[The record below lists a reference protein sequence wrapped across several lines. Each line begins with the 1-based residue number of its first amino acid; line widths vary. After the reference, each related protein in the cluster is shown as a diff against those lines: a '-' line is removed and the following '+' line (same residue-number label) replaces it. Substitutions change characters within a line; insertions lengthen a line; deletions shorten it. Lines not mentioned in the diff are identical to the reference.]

1 MSGWEQVAVFFGGMA
16 AGFMNTIVGAGSLI
30 TFPLLLAVGYPPVIA
45 NVSNTV
51 GLIPG
56 SVSGAFG
63 YRRELEGQRG
73 RLIRLCAAGGLGGL
87 SGGLILLA
95 MPEAVFEGVV
105 PFLIALACVL
115 VLLQPSVSRWLE
127 RRATQAGPEKEKADV
142 GLGLLIGIYLSG
154 VYGGYFGAAQG
165 VLLLGLLGI
174 GLNEH
179 LQRVNAAK
187 NVIAATVNTVPAVL
201 FILIADVSWQ
211 VALLLGAGSV
221 LGGQIGARV
230 GRKLPAAALRAAV
243 LGVGILAIVRIVTG

>member
-1 MSGWEQVAVFFGGMA
+1 MTGWEQVAVFFGGLA
-16 AGFMNTIVGAGSLI
+16 AGAVNTIVGAGSLI
-30 TFPLLLAVGYPPVIA
+30 TFPLLLALGYPPVIA

-63 YRRELEGQRG
+63 YRRELEGQRP
-73 RLIRLCAAGGLGGL
+73 RLLRLCAAGGLGGL

-115 VLLQPSVSRWLE
+115 VLLQPVVARRLE
-127 RRATQAGPEKEKADV
+127 NRAATREGLPKPDV
-142 GLGLLIGIYLSG
+142 GAGLLVGVYLAGI
-154 VYGGYFGAAQG
+154 YGGYFGAAQG

-201 FILIADVSWQ
+201 FVLLADVSWQ
-211 VALLLGAGSV
+211 VALLLGTGSV
-221 LGGQIGARV
+221 IGGQVGAKV
-230 GRKLPAAALRAAV
+230 GRRMPAAVLRAAV
-243 LGVGILAIVRIVTG
+243 LAVGIVAIVSILAD

>member
-1 MSGWEQVAVFFGGMA
+1 MFLGGMA
-16 AGFMNTIVGAGSLI
+16 AGAVNTIVGAGSLI

-63 YRRELEGQRG
+63 YRRELEGQRP
-73 RLIRLCAAGGLGGL
+73 RLLRLCAAGGLGGL
-87 SGGLILLA
+87 SGGLILLS

-105 PFLIALACVL
+105 PFLIALACIL
-115 VLLQPSVSRWLE
+115 VLLQPAVARRLEKRAATREGLPKSDVS
-127 RRATQAGPEKEKADV
+127 A
-142 GLGLLIGIYLSG
+142 GLLVGVYLAGI
-154 VYGGYFGAAQG
+154 YGGYFGAAQG

-201 FILIADVSWQ
+201 FVLVADVSWQ

-221 LGGQIGARV
+221 IGGQVGAKV
-230 GRKLPAAALRAAV
+230 GRRMPAAVLRAAV
-243 LGVGILAIVRIVTG
+243 LAVGIVAIVRILAG

>member
-1 MSGWEQVAVFFGGMA
+1 MTGWEQVAVFFGGMA
-16 AGFMNTIVGAGSLI
+16 AGAVNTIVGAGSLI
-30 TFPLLLAVGYPPVIA
+30 TFPLLLAVGYPPVVA

-63 YRRELEGQRG
+63 YRRELEGQRP
-73 RLIRLCAAGGLGGL
+73 RLVRLCAAGGLGGL

-95 MPEAVFEGVV
+95 MPDAVFEGVV

-115 VLLQPSVSRWLE
+115 VLLQPTLARRLE
-127 RRATQAGPEKEKADV
+127 KRAAGRAPAARPDV
-142 GLGLLIGIYLSG
+142 GIGLLAGVFLSG
-154 VYGGYFGAAQG
+154 IYGGYFGAAQG

-179 LQRVNAAK
+179 LQRINAGK
-187 NVIAATVNTVPAVL
+187 NVIAATINFAAAVL
-201 FILIADVSWQ
+201 FVLVADVSWQ

-221 LGGQIGARV
+221 VGGQIGARV
-230 GRKLPAAALRAAV
+230 GRRMPAAVLRAAV
-243 LGVGILAIVRIVTG
+243 LAVGIVAIVRIGTG

>member
-73 RLIRLCAAGGLGGL
+73 RLLRLCAAGGLGGL

-105 PFLIALACVL
+105 PFLIALACLL

-127 RRATQAGPEKEKADV
+127 RRAVESGPEKADV
-142 GLGLLIGIYLSG
+142 GPALLIGIFLSG
-154 VYGGYFGAAQG
+154 IYGGYFGAAQG

-187 NVIAATVNTVPAVL
+187 NVIAATVNTVPAIL
-201 FILIADVSWQ
+201 FILVADVSWQ

-221 LGGQIGARV
+221 LGGQIGAKV

-243 LGVGILAIVRIVTG
+243 LAVGIIAIVRIVTG

>member
-63 YRRELEGQRG
+63 YRRELEGQRD
-73 RLIRLCAAGGLGGL
+73 RLLRLCVAGGLGGL

-115 VLLQPSVSRWLE
+115 VLLQPSVSRRLE
-127 RRATQAGPEKEKADV
+127 RRATGTGPAKADV
-142 GLGLLIGIYLSG
+142 GPALLVGIYLSG

-187 NVIAATVNTVPAVL
+187 NVIAATVNTVPAIL
-201 FILIADVSWQ
+201 FVLIADVSWQ

-221 LGGQIGARV
+221 LGGQIGAKV
-230 GRKLPAAALRAAV
+230 GRKMPAAALRAAV

>member
-1 MSGWEQVAVFFGGMA
+1 MTGWEQVAVFFGGMA
-16 AGFMNTIVGAGSLI
+16 AGAVNTIVGAGSLI
-30 TFPLLLAVGYPPVIA
+30 TFPLLLAIGYPPVIA

-63 YRRELEGQRG
+63 YRRELEGQRP
-73 RLIRLCAAGGLGGL
+73 RLLRLSAAGGLGGL

-105 PFLIALACVL
+105 PFLIALACAL
-115 VLLQPSVSRWLE
+115 VLLQPAVARRLE
-127 RRATQAGPEKEKADV
+127 NRTSAREGLARPDV
-142 GLGLLIGIYLSG
+142 GVGLLAGVYLAGI
-154 VYGGYFGAAQG
+154 YGGYFGAAQG

-201 FILIADVSWQ
+201 FVLVADVSWQ

-221 LGGQIGARV
+221 IGGQVGAKV
-230 GRKLPAAALRAAV
+230 GRRMPAGVLRAAV
-243 LGVGILAIVRIVTG
+243 LAVGIVAIVRILAG

>member
-1 MSGWEQVAVFFGGMA
+1 MTGLEQVAVFFGGMA
-16 AGFMNTIVGAGSLI
+16 AGAVNTIVGAGSLI
-30 TFPLLLAVGYPPVIA
+30 TFPLLLAIGYPPVVA

-63 YRRELEGQRG
+63 YRRELQGQRA
-73 RLIRLCAAGGLGGL
+73 RLLRLCVVAGLGGL
-87 SGGLILLA
+87 TGGLILLA

-115 VLLQPSVSRWLE
+115 VLVQPALARRLE
-127 RRATQAGPEKEKADV
+127 ARSAGNGPARRDV
-142 GLGLLIGIYLSG
+142 GFGLLAGVYLSG
-154 VYGGYFGAAQG
+154 IYGGYFGAAQG

-201 FILIADVSWQ
+201 FILVADVSWE
-211 VALLLGAGSV
+211 VALLLGTGSV

-230 GRKLPAAALRAAV
+230 GRRLPVPALRAAV
-243 LGVGILAIVRIVTG
+243 LGIGILAIVRIMAG

>member
-1 MSGWEQVAVFFGGMA
+1 MTGWEQVAVFFGGLA
-16 AGFMNTIVGAGSLI
+16 AGAVNTIVGAGSLI
-30 TFPLLLAVGYPPVIA
+30 TFPLLLALGYPPVVA

-63 YRRELEGQRG
+63 YHRELEGQRP
-73 RLIRLCAAGGLGGL
+73 RLLRLCAAGGLGGL

-115 VLLQPSVSRWLE
+115 VLLQPAVARRLE
-127 RRATQAGPEKEKADV
+127 MRAAGRDKEPKPDV
-142 GLGLLIGIYLSG
+142 GLGLLLGVYLSG
-154 VYGGYFGAAQG
+154 IYGGYFGAAQG

-179 LQRVNAAK
+179 LQRINAGK
-187 NVIAATVNTVPAVL
+187 NVIAATINFAAAVL
-201 FILIADVSWQ
+201 FVLVADVSWK
-211 VALLLGAGSV
+211 VALLLGTGSV
-221 LGGQIGARV
+221 IGGQIGARV
-230 GRKLPAAALRAAV
+230 GRRLRPAVLRAAV
-243 LGVGILAIVRIVTG
+243 LAVGIIAILRIVTG

>member
-1 MSGWEQVAVFFGGMA
+1 MTGWEQVAVFFGGMA
-16 AGFMNTIVGAGSLI
+16 AGAVNTIVGAGSLI
-30 TFPLLLAVGYPPVIA
+30 TFPLLLALGYPPVIA

-63 YRRELEGQRG
+63 YRRELEGQRP
-73 RLIRLCAAGGLGGL
+73 RLLRLCAAGGLGGL

-105 PFLIALACVL
+105 PLLIALACVL
-115 VLLQPSVSRWLE
+115 VLLQPVLARRLE
-127 RRATQAGPEKEKADV
+127 KRAANRESLPKPDV
-142 GLGLLIGIYLSG
+142 GLGLLVGVYLAGI
-154 VYGGYFGAAQG
+154 YGGYFGAAQG

-201 FILIADVSWQ
+201 FVLVADVSWQ

-221 LGGQIGARV
+221 IGGQVGARV
-230 GRKLPAAALRAAV
+230 GRRMPAAVLRAAV
-243 LGVGILAIVRIVTG
+243 LAVGIVAIVRILAG